1 MLRIITV
8 ARILIVL
15 TFVSN
20 VYAENIAHLNPAIP
34 YDPQIKEINLSDAEW
49 VKKLTPAQ
57 YDVLRK
63 KGTERP
69 FSGKY
74 DHFNEDGTYICVACG
89 NPLFSSKAKYD
100 SKTGWPSFYEPL
112 NANSIKTQDDYYLF
126 FIKRTE
132 VLCKRCSGHLGHV
145 FEDGP
150 RPTGLRYCMNSVA
163 LSFIPISGS

>member
-1 MLRIITV
+1 MQSKERMMKTLIRIMTLCLFV
-8 ARILIVL
+8 
-15 TFVSN
+15 FVSQAFAN
-20 VYAENIAHLNPAIP
+20 TVIHPKSAIE
-34 YDPQIKEINLSDAEW
+34 YDPNVKEVNLSDAEW

-69 FSGKY
+69 FSGQY
-74 DHFNEDGTYICVACG
+74 DHFNETGTYICVACG

-112 NANSIKTQDDYYLF
+112 NENSIKTQDDYYLA

-132 VLCKRCSGHLGHV
+132 VLCKR
-145 FEDGP
+145 
-150 RPTGLRYCMNSVA
+150 
-163 LSFIPISGS
+163 